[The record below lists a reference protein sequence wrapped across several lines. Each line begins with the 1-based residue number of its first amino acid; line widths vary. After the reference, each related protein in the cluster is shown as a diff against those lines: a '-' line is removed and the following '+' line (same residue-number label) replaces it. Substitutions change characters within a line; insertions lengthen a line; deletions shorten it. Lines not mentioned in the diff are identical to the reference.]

1 MASLGQIWEYTHDMR
16 TLFTGETM
24 VAPLASF
31 VHNMMETSVDEQHG
45 IA

>member
-1 MASLGQIWEYTHDMR
+1 MR
-16 TLFTGETM
+16 TLFTDETL

-45 IA
+45 IASRRSHDFSHD